1 MTEQPYFS
9 RSVSRRTFAALVAGT
24 FALRAAE
31 LDIKPKVLAVVAHPD
46 DEYPFAATV
55 YGIVHELGG
64 AVDQMV
70 ISNGEAGYRYS
81 VLAEQIYGL
90 KLSEEQVGRATPEI
104 RKRESLAAGRILG
117 IRQHHFLDQKDT
129 GYTLDSGQVDSAWD
143 KKAVRATL
151 DRLLRE
157 EGCNFVFTLL
167 PSEDTHGQSQGRHEL
182 AKPPCFDQVRAG
194 SFWSR
199 RVRGAR
205 SRSRNWRSSHPRWG
219 WC

>member
-90 KLSEEQVGRATPEI
+90 KLSEEQVGRATPRDSE
-104 RKRESLAAGRILG
+104 AGIASCRPYLG
-117 IRQHHFLDQKDT
+117 HPPTSFSRSEGHRLHARLWSSGFGLGQK
-129 GYTLDSGQVDSAWD
+129 S
-143 KKAVRATL
+143 
-151 DRLLRE
+151 
-157 EGCNFVFTLL
+157 
-167 PSEDTHGQSQGRHEL
+167 
-182 AKPPCFDQVRAG
+182 
-194 SFWSR
+194 
-199 RVRGAR
+199 GAR
-205 SRSRNWRSSHPRWG
+205 DSRPSAARRRM
-219 WC
+219 